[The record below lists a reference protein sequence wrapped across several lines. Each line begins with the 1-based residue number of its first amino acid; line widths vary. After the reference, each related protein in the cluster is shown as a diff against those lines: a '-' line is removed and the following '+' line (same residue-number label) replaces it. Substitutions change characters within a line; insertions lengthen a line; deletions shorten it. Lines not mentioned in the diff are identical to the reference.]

1 MATKLNRKF
10 VLVVTGFAVAA
21 AALLVGVIVV
31 YQVYVKDAERN
42 IVKGDQLMAEGKL
55 REAFATYGRAV
66 SKKPGELR
74 YVEKMEEALTK
85 IVATTGTAASEDYG
99 SLLGVKRARTRAK
112 PTDPEQWRQLLL
124 ILEDRASLYSRGE
137 GWSDVLD
144 VAKDM
149 KSSVPE
155 EAPGAELADIFTA
168 FGQAQRVQTLSARE
182 RTELVKQLRELAA
195 KYPSEWRIWRGLEMV
210 QMADVQQAAAAGQ
223 VDEAAQRMKQLDE
236 TLAAADSALSK
247 AGPEGVALNEQ
258 LKAQRLI
265 ADARTGSRVNPTQ
278 LDPLRV
284 TALADSMSRTALASG
299 SGAMVREAAALLAA
313 LNQPRES
320 LKLMDEW
327 VAANPTDLR
336 TRATAIALRSQ
347 IAQYQPEEM
356 EALRAAAKAFMEQ
369 PQQPTSLNSSMQDA
383 FKTTVISSLLN
394 VELARIADE
403 KDAAVKA
410 SVLADVT
417 RLRDQLKTAVQN
429 DENNPAI
436 IAADAKIAQVN
447 GDLPT
452 AQRKWETYFSK
463 AVAPSQDVYLWAAL
477 AARGRGDF
485 SLALQYVTKGMEANP
500 DDLGLALQRADL
512 AGRLGRRGE
521 ELAMLTDLAR
531 ALPDNAMIQTALK
544 AAQER
549 GDTGSAPTSGP
560 GKALAEIEE
569 AVKAG
574 QCDRARALAAT
585 FAQENPQGI
594 AAAFVQARVELSCN
608 DAAKAKEYV
617 DAGLAKE
624 PTSIDLWRIKAEM
637 MSNDPVERIEILV
650 KGVVP
655 DPKRQAAELLT
666 AFRGLRADMARRE
679 QALRGPDPAGA
690 DALKAQIAALTVKIA
705 AAEQAAGAT
714 AADDPGVIESNF
726 AQAVEDYQVAMQ
738 AGRQQDAQSAFAR
751 ATAQL
756 EAARKLTGSPEVPVV
771 FESTLLE
778 LQGKVA
784 EALAVVERARAKGQN
799 EARLAMRLAAIQE
812 KLGNEPAALRAW
824 QEAYERRANDSNVV
838 VGYCRAMGR
847 AGKGREMLDVL
858 RAAADANPME
868 TRLAL
873 LLAQFET
880 TYGSRARA
888 IAVRQ
893 DLARRMQ
900 PIPENVAGLYSLLHM
915 APSADAVKGPDGKPM
930 TSAQWSSL
938 SSEQRGR
945 YLTDTARDFQAQA
958 EALYSEA
965 MRSNPLDIGLAVQKA
980 RVMREQARFAEG
992 TAAIQ
997 AVIDAAKSRGPVPA
1011 GMYLDLGVHLLQS
1024 GQSEAADRAF
1034 ELARAAQDP
1043 QRREADLVLVEIE
1056 ARRGRVKEAA
1066 AALANHLQTNPRM
1079 ELQGRL
1085 CELLLAA
1092 GELDKVPPA
1101 IERVKTMA
1109 GSDPNPGVKAMI
1121 EMLDGALLTARAERA
1136 ERAGNLEEARKLR
1149 DAAIA
1154 AMGRAEALQPSSY
1167 LPGLRRVMVLR
1178 DQAKSG
1184 GRLDQATIDLA
1195 AAEAEKLLARNAAA
1209 FDIAAQRA
1217 AIEIDKGDLQ
1227 GAIGVLD
1234 RFLVAQPQDDAA
1246 RARLIALYREVGNR
1260 QKAVELARNA
1270 ADGAPFRADW
1280 RELLADLSADAG
1292 DHAGAAA
1299 AYERAFQIQPQVY
1312 KLVAKAVDERVAA
1325 GAPQQGL
1332 AFLATVSPEAQAFPM
1347 VRAAQ
1352 AAALSKLNRQ
1362 TEAIAVAKEAIQGAR
1377 ASGVNSVDMQEV
1389 LPRLRRMYGADRTQ
1403 ELEDLIVASG
1413 TPNASEK
1420 VLLGN
1425 MWTDPASIAPD
1436 KAIQWADSA
1445 IAEGDAVPSGLRAMA
1460 HTLRGNGLFLK
1471 GDTTAAAK
1479 EFFLA
1484 AELEPESPGALNN
1497 AAYISAEAGG
1507 DLEKSLDFAERAV
1520 GLVPERAEFVDTL
1533 GYVLLLRAQKTGDTA
1548 GLQRAEDV
1556 LKRSIQ
1562 LRASPTAYVHLGM
1575 TQAALGRAADAR
1587 MSFDKAKQDPSFTP
1601 ALQKKI
1607 DEASKALQ

>member
-74 YVEKMEEALTK
+74 YVEKMEEALSK

-99 SLLGVKRARTRAK
+99 SLLGVKRARTRAR

-124 ILEDRASLYSRGE
+124 MLEERASLYSRGE
-137 GWSDVLD
+137 GWADVID

-149 KSSVPE
+149 KSSVPAD
-155 EAPGAELADIFTA
+155 APGAELADVFGA
-168 FGQAQRVQTLSARE
+168 FGRSQRVQTLSARE
-182 RTELVKQLRELAA
+182 RADLVKQLRDIAA
-195 KYPSEWRIWRGLEMV
+195 KHPAEWRVWKALEV
-210 QMADVQQAAAAGQ
+210 VLLADVQQAASAGQ
-223 VDEAAQRMKQLDE
+223 VDEAAARMKSLDE
-236 TLAAADSALSK
+236 TLAAADAALAG
-247 AGPEGVALNEQ
+247 AGPEAAAVNEQ
-258 LKAQRLI
+258 LKFQRLL
-265 ADARTGSRVNPTQ
+265 ADVRTGRLLNPKL
-278 LDPLRV
+278 LDPVRLR
-284 TALADSMSRTALASG
+284 ALSDSMMRTALASG
-299 SGAMVREAAALLAA
+299 SSAAVREAAALLAA
-313 LNQPRES
+313 AGEPRDS

-327 VAANPTDLR
+327 VAAHPSDLR
-336 TRATAIALRSQ
+336 TRATAIALRAQ
-347 IAQYQPEEM
+347 LAQYQPEEM
-356 EALRAAAKAFMEQ
+356 EALRTAAKAFLEQ
-369 PQQPTSLNSSMQDA
+369 PQQPTSLNASMQDA
-383 FKTTVISSLLN
+383 FKTTVIGALLN

-403 KDAAVKA
+403 KDAAARAPVMA
-410 SVLADVT
+410 EVA
-417 RLRDQLKTAVQN
+417 RLRDLLKAAVQN

-447 GDLPT
+447 GDIPG

-463 AVAPSQDVYLWAAL
+463 APQPSQDVYLWAAL
-477 AARGRGDF
+477 AARARGDF

-521 ELAMLTDLAR
+521 ELAMLSDLAK
-531 ALPDNAMIQTALK
+531 ALPDNAMIQAALK
-544 AAQER
+544 NAQER
-549 GDTGSAPTSGP
+549 ADTGGAPSGGA
-560 GKALAEIEE
+560 GKALLDIEE

-574 QCDRARALAAT
+574 QCDRARALAAA
-585 FAQENPQGI
+585 FAKDTPQGV
-594 AAAFVQARVELSCN
+594 AGAFVQARVELSCG
-608 DAAKAKEYV
+608 DAAKAGEYV
-617 DAGLAKE
+617 EAGLAKE
-624 PTSIDLWRIKAEM
+624 PNSLDLWRIKAEM
-637 MSNDPVERIEILV
+637 MSNDPIERIEILV
-650 KGVVP
+650 KGVIP
-655 DPKRQAAELLT
+655 DPRRQAAELLS
-666 AFRGLRADMARRE
+666 ALRNLRVDLMRRE
-679 QALRGPDPAGA
+679 QALRGPDPQGA
-690 DALKAQIAALTVKIA
+690 DKVKAQLDTLATKIA
-705 AAEQAAGAT
+705 AAEQVAGAT
-714 AADDPGVIESNF
+714 AADDQGVIESNF
-726 AQAVEDYQVAMQ
+726 AQAVEDYQTAMA
-738 AGRQQDAQSAFAR
+738 AGRQQDAQAAFAR
-751 ATAQL
+751 ASAQL
-756 EAARKLTGSPEVPVV
+756 EASRKLTGSPEVPVV

-778 LQGKVA
+778 LQGKIP
-784 EALAVVERARAKGQN
+784 EALAVVERARARGQN
-799 EARLAMRLAAIQE
+799 EARLAMRLAALQE
-812 KLGNEPAALRAW
+812 RLGNEPAALRAW
-824 QEAYERRANDSNVV
+824 QEAYERRANDPNVV
-838 VGYCRAMGR
+838 IGYCRAMGR

-858 RAAADANPME
+858 RAAADANPMD

-915 APSADAVKGPDGKPM
+915 APSTDAVKGPDGRPM
-930 TSAQWSSL
+930 TGAQWTSL
-938 SSEQRGR
+938 SNEQRAR
-945 YLTDTARDFQAQA
+945 YLSDTARDFQAQA
-958 EALYSEA
+958 EALYAEA
-965 MRSNPLDIGLAVQKA
+965 MRANPLDIALAVQKA
-980 RVMREQARFAEG
+980 RVMREQARFDEG
-992 TAAIQ
+992 TRAIQ
-997 AVIDAAKSRGPVPA
+997 AVIDAAKARGPVPA

-1024 GQSEAADRAF
+1024 GKQEEADRAF
-1034 ELARAAQDP
+1034 DMARAAQDP
-1043 QRREADLVLVEIE
+1043 QKREADLVLVEIE
-1056 ARRGRVKEAA
+1056 ARRGRVKAA
-1066 AALANHLQTNPRM
+1066 AEALANHLQTNPRL
-1079 ELQGRL
+1079 ELQARL

-1092 GELDKVPPA
+1092 GEVDKVPQA
-1101 IERVKTMA
+1101 IDRVRSMA
-1109 GSDPNPGVKAMI
+1109 GSDPNPGIKAMI
-1121 EMLDGALLTARAERA
+1121 EMLDGALNTARADRA
-1136 ERAGNLEEARKLR
+1136 ERSGKLEEAKKFR
-1149 DAAIA
+1149 DAALA
-1154 AMGRAEALQPSSY
+1154 AMGRAEVLQPASY
-1167 LPGLRRVMVLR
+1167 LPGLRRVMVMR

-1184 GRLDQATIDLA
+1184 GRLDQAMIDLA
-1195 AAEAEKLLARNAAA
+1195 AAEADKLLARNAAA
-1209 FDIAAQRA
+1209 YDIAAQRA
-1217 AIEIDKGDLQ
+1217 SIEIDKGDLQ

-1234 RFLVAQPQDDAA
+1234 RFLVAQPQDDTA

-1280 RELLADLSADAG
+1280 RELLGDLSADAG

-1332 AFLATVSPEAQAFPM
+1332 AFLASVSPEAQAFPM

-1352 AAALSKLNRQ
+1352 AVALAKLNRQ
-1362 TEAIAVAKEAIQGAR
+1362 AEALAVAKEAIQGAR
-1377 ASGVNSVDMQEV
+1377 AAGINSVDMQEV
-1389 LPRLRRMYGADRTQ
+1389 LPRLRRMFGADRTQ
-1403 ELEDLIVASG
+1403 ELEDLMVSTG

-1425 MWTDPASIAPD
+1425 MWTDPGSIAPD

-1445 IAEGDAVPSGLRAMA
+1445 LAEGEAIPAGLRAMA

-1471 GDTTAAAK
+1471 

-1484 AELEPESPGALNN
+1484 ADLEPDSPGALNN

-1507 DLEKSLDFAERAV
+1507 DLERSLDFAERAV

-1533 GYVLLLRAQKTGDTA
+1533 GYVLLLRAQKAGDTA
-1548 GLQRAEDV
+1548 GLQRAEEV
-1556 LKRSIQ
+1556 LKRSLQ
-1562 LRASPTAYVHLGM
+1562 LRPSAAAHVHLGM
-1575 TQAALGRAADAR
+1575 AQAALGRSADAR
-1587 MSFDKAKQDPSFTP
+1587 KSLDKARQDPGLTP
-1601 ALQKKI
+1601 ELQKKI